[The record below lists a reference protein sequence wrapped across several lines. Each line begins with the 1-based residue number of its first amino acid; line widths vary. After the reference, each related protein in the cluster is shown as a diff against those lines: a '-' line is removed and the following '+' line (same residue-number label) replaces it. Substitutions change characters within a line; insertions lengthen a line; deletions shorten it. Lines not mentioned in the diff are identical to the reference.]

1 MEAPSAVS
9 SGPAPRPGGHREFL
23 KQWEINAELPEDQ
36 KKMVEVVE
44 TLVTSRQVESG
55 GKITSGKMP
64 SLQLAP
70 EEHSPTGESNRK
82 QDSKLAGSDESS
94 ALAFGDE
101 LKALGKVKTTEG
113 FRKWYEEIERRLDEA
128 SEKKY
133 HSLIEGLRAG
143 LSACENLRE
152 MILGSQRDL
161 IAVKQER
168 KNVTNITASVKS
180 ACENLVSERNQIVE
194 LAGALR
200 RRLTYFEQ
208 LETLSVKLGHGR
220 GAVSPA
226 NPEFLKLLFRLDEC
240 IAYASSS
247 TGTVAEADGYLAR
260 FLDLQRQAFTSIK
273 DFTMSELKSVTRQIL
288 KELRE
293 RSPASS
299 KTIGDLTDASTEYL
313 RFRTIAADIKQLMTE
328 LHTRST
334 EKAAVGGGSGTKIP
348 YSPGAISSNPAYST
362 RYFALNLLG
371 DCEECYTEQRRLI
384 LESTVI
390 MNMKILVNSSP
401 TLDAFARVAS
411 RFTLQLCQMESTLYK
426 HFFCAE
432 EDDKDSP
439 ALVSLLDSFC
449 SVFYEELRSK
459 VLQEVD
465 LGTLVYLVDILQ
477 TEVMTVDAQ
486 RKRVETAS
494 FAGASSRVIADSQ
507 ERIIYRS
514 QIYIQEDI
522 KNFVPSSAQLDYP
535 RMIIDASGEYSK
547 NGSKTLGARSG
558 PPRSLHNNWY
568 PPLEKTL
575 KLLSMLYRC
584 IDSEVFTSIASE
596 AVAVCV
602 NCLVSARDK
611 IAGSGAEKAEDHAE
625 LFLIWQLLMLR
636 EQTAPL
642 DVSFAF
648 VHRELNFTELKGM
661 LGRVIRGQAS
671 VRLLATPPAAT
682 RERVVDSSQDLDDA
696 FFKACEAFVLR
707 LTRTFLDPIL
717 SFLAKCNALPPNR
730 NTPLSHP
737 SSPSLKAY
745 DGKTFESMKQTEG
758 SFLHS
763 RSIIAVWTDTEDRI
777 EKELASVV
785 GDLKLYIKKPSS
797 ASILLSPVRANF
809 QETFNELLSALQTRY
824 TLEEREEIG
833 IDGSKIEALM
843 ARVDEVMD
851 IKPHPSASESASK
864 DAIEPCA
871 ET

>member
-9 SGPAPRPGGHREFL
+9 SAPAPRPGGHREFL
-23 KQWEINAELPEDQ
+23 KQWEINAELPENQ
-36 KKMVEVVE
+36 KELVEVVE
-44 TLVTSRQVESG
+44 TVVTSRRVESG
-55 GKITSGKMP
+55 GKVASGKMP

-70 EEHSPTGESNRK
+70 EEHSATGDSNRK
-82 QDSKLAGSDESS
+82 EDSKVAGSDNSS

-128 SEKKY
+128 NEKKY

-143 LSACENLRE
+143 LSACGNLRE
-152 MILGSQRDL
+152 MILESQRDL
-161 IAVKQER
+161 MAVKQER
-168 KNVTNITASVKS
+168 KNVTDITASVKS
-180 ACENLVSERNQIVE
+180 ACENLVSERNQLVE

-208 LETLSVKLGHGR
+208 LETLSLKLGHGR
-220 GAVSPA
+220 GAVSPD

-273 DFTMSELKSVTRQIL
+273 DFTVSELKSVTRQVL

-293 RSPASS
+293 GSTASS

-313 RFRTIAADIKQLMTE
+313 RFRTIATDIKQLMTE

-334 EKAAVGGGSGTKIP
+334 EKATAGGGSGTQIP
-348 YSPGAISSNPAYST
+348 YSPGAMPSNPAYST

-390 MNMKILVNSSP
+390 RHMKILVSSLP
-401 TLDAFARVAS
+401 ALDAFARAAS

-426 HFFCAE
+426 HFFCVE
-432 EDDKDSP
+432 EDDRDSP

-449 SVFYEELRSK
+449 NVFYEELRSK

-522 KNFVPSSAQLDYP
+522 KNFVPTSAQLDYP
-535 RMIIDASGEYSK
+535 RMILEASGASK
-547 NGSKTLGARSG
+547 NGSKTSDTKSG
-558 PPRSLHNNWY
+558 PPRSLHANWY

-602 NCLVSARDK
+602 NCLVSARDR

-642 DVSFAF
+642 DVNFAF
-648 VHRELNFTELKGM
+648 VDRELNFTELRGM
-661 LGRVIRGQAS
+661 LGSVIRGQAS

-682 RERVVDSSQDLDDA
+682 RERVVDSSQDLDNA

-717 SFLAKCNALPPNR
+717 SFLAKCNALPANR

-763 RSIIAVWTDTEDRI
+763 ESIIAVWKDTEDRI
-777 EKELASVV
+777 QTELASVV

-843 ARVDEVMD
+843 ARVDDVMD
-851 IKPHPSASESASK
+851 INPHPSSSKSANK
-864 DAIEPCA
+864 DSIEPRA
-871 ET
+871 ES